1 MAVVVVKAMVVA
13 VTVVVVVVVVVGPFL
28 DIFRLASENYKIDWA
43 SL

>member
-1 MAVVVVKAMVVA
+1 MAVVVVKAMIVA
-13 VTVVVVVVVVVGPFL
+13 VTVVVVVGPFL

>member
-1 MAVVVVKAMVVA
+1 MAVVVVKAMI
-13 VTVVVVVVVVVGPFL
+13 VVVVVVVVGPFL

>member
-1 MAVVVVKAMVVA
+1 MAVVVVKAMI
-13 VTVVVVVVVVVGPFL
+13 VVVVVAVVVVVGPFL